1 MSVGTHSIASVTD
14 SPAVQPLPVE
24 RVWTLAGA
32 DGRARCWWV
41 GDDQLYL
48 DYHDREWGRPQHDGR
63 ALFEKVCLESF
74 QSGLSWLTILRKR
87 ENFRAAFAG
96 FQPELMA
103 EFDGTDVDRLLADAG
118 IVRNRAKIEAVVA
131 NARCL
136 LSEFG
141 SVAAFS
147 EYIWA
152 FAPASDAPRVDPRA
166 DWAYPVPGQIPESV
180 ALAKDLRRR
189 GWRFFGPTTG
199 YAFMQAVGLVDDH
212 VVGCWCSVQGSLDS

>member
-1 MSVGTHSIASVTD
+1 MY
-14 SPAVQPLPVE
+14 
-24 RVWTLAGA
+24 
-32 DGRARCWWV
+32 RA
-41 GDDQLYL
+41 
-48 DYHDREWGRPQHDGR
+48 
-63 ALFEKVCLESF
+63 
-74 QSGLSWLTILRKR
+74 
-87 ENFRAAFAG
+87 
-96 FQPELMA
+96 
-103 EFDGTDVDRLLADAG
+103 DVDRLLADAG

-131 NARCL
+131 NAGCL

-147 EYIWA
+147 EYLWE
-152 FAPASDAPRVDPRA
+152 FAPARDAPRVDPRA

>member
-14 SPAVQPLPVE
+14 SIAVQPLPVE

-32 DGRARCWWV
+32 DGRARCWWA

-152 FAPASDAPRVDPRA
+152 FAPASDAPDPGIGGTRQRPAKAGLAVLRTHDRIRLHAGRRVSRRPCSRLL
-166 DWAYPVPGQIPESV
+166 VLGPGV
-180 ALAKDLRRR
+180 A
-189 GWRFFGPTTG
+189 G
-199 YAFMQAVGLVDDH
+199 
-212 VVGCWCSVQGSLDS
+212 